1 MRITIRPALV
11 AVLAAM
17 FVFSTVQTAPAV
29 QSTSTAAG
37 AGDATDAGVL
47 FLGIV
52 NSARAVGMGAA
63 TVNLVDEES
72 GLYNPA
78 ALGLF
83 HLQRNAGFSAPI
95 ATNWLPNVIGGGLNL
110 TTFAVSGGY
119 AVEFGDPDGPNQP
132 RVALALGYSRLKLD
146 YLEGPRGVPGST
158 GVGEEDF
165 YDKADLFTVAGAL
178 EYYARIGLGFTHK
191 RIRSYLGPEG
201 YDIVGKANASD
212 YAVAVELPIVD
223 LVGTTPA
230 PNRAVNYDFT
240 PSFAYVRA
248 NNGDD
253 IEYPDAAQ
261 EDPLPKLSR
270 TGIALKLGA
279 ASGRASIA
287 SLLLV
292 HEWQKDLV
300 GSDAATIKKFG
311 AEFGVL
317 GSLFIRGGK
326 YNDDDGQTDTYTYG
340 LGLRAGGIIAW
351 LARRSHIDPNSRLV
365 RWVDSGFDVAFDY
378 GRYDKGSSLISE
390 TNFYSLRVSI

>member
-1 MRITIRPALV
+1 MRLTICPALV

-17 FVFSTVQTAPAV
+17 FVFSAVQTAPAV

-37 AGDATDAGVL
+37 AEAASSAAVG
-47 FLGIV
+47 FLTIV

-83 HLQRNAGFSAPI
+83 HLKRNAGFSAPI

-110 TTFAVSGGY
+110 TTFAVSGGH
-119 AVEFGDPDGPNQP
+119 AVEFGDADDPRQP
-132 RVALALGYSRLKLD
+132 RAALALGYSRLKLD
-146 YLEGPRGVPGST
+146 YLEGPRGVPGET
-158 GVGEEDF
+158 GLWEEDF
-165 YDKADLFTVAGAL
+165 YDKADLFTVAGAF
-178 EYYARIGLGFTHK
+178 ECYARIGLGFTHK

-201 YDIVGKANASD
+201 YDIVGRANAFD
-212 YAVAVELPIVD
+212 YAVAVELPIID

-230 PNRAVNYDFT
+230 PNRAVSYEFT

-270 TGIALKLGA
+270 TGIAVKLGA

-292 HEWQKDLV
+292 HERQKDLV
-300 GSDAATIKKFG
+300 GDSEAIKKLG
-311 AEFGVL
+311 AELGIL
-317 GSLFIRGGK
+317 GSLFVRGGK
-326 YNDDDGQTDTYTYG
+326 YKDEDGQIDTYTYG
-340 LGLRAGGIIAW
+340 VGLRAGGIIAW
-351 LARRSHIDPNSRLV
+351 LAHRNHIDAQSRLV

-378 GRYDKGSSLISE
+378 GRYDKGPSPISG
-390 TNFYSLRVSI
+390 TSFYSLRVSI